1 MDYVLF
7 PTMSPLMGKALVENP
22 GELLAALDQ
31 LSKRVDRG
39 FVLAAAR
46 AAAVQ
51 ITAANHGD
59 LALLT
64 IPWCIVT
71 GEHPPVEPIIR
82 NIHMGQGSLLGRLGV
97 DLARPEHKHAPGPK
111 FLITFSGRHL
121 ASGASKLEALKR
133 SLQCLSQTIA
143 DAFYTLNSGNVYLVA
158 ECGDLSKLYE
168 AFSPLHEI
176 STEEIS
182 IEPILL
188 WNEFLDTLR
197 AIGQLPGT
205 PAEAPAGCIESPTCC
220 ADLRPFTMPKGGRDR
235 LKFTTWD
242 TIEIPG
248 VGERE
253 IRLDGAYQIKRNHP
267 SCADWVEAEVDIAME
282 DMQVQ
287 GNDDLLGQVRAFL
300 RSDLPAPSQGRVT
313 RGTIQDNRSD
323 GAKHCA
329 MDANVAFQ
337 LEKLGMTVVAKE
349 PIHLTHAITHIPPIG
364 QGGGTGDVRIPLY
377 DIKNIEGAPIA
388 YLRRVKTHIGDFIS
402 PSHAPH
408 HPPSHGPQQPPSQSP
423 GHDGP

>member
-31 LSKRVDRG
+31 LSKKVDRG
-39 FVLAAAR
+39 IVLAAAR

-51 ITAANHGD
+51 ITATNHKD

-82 NIHMGQGSLLGRLGV
+82 SVHKGPSSLLGSLGV
-97 DLARPEHKHAPGPK
+97 DLARPEHKHSVGPK
-111 FLITFSGRHL
+111 FLIAFSGRHL
-121 ASGASKLEALKR
+121 AGGAAKVEALKR
-133 SLQCLSQTIA
+133 SLQCLTKTIV
-143 DAFYTLNSGNVYLVA
+143 DSYYTVNSGNVYLVA
-158 ECGDLSKLYE
+158 ECDDASRLYD

-176 STEEIS
+176 SPEEIS
-182 IEPILL
+182 IEPVLL
-188 WNEFLDTLR
+188 WDEFVDTLR
-197 AIGQLPGT
+197 AIGKDPGA
-205 PAEAPAGCIESPTCC
+205 PEEAPEGCIESPTCC

-253 IRLDGAYQIKRNHP
+253 IRLDGSYQIKRNHP
-267 SCADWVEAEVDIAME
+267 SCANWVDAEIDITME

-300 RSDLPAPSQGRVT
+300 RSDSPAPSRGRVT

-329 MDANVAFQ
+329 MDANVAFH
-337 LEKLGMTVVAKE
+337 LDKLGVTVVAKE
-349 PIHLTHAITHIPPIG
+349 PIHLTHSITHIPPIG

-377 DIKNIEGAPIA
+377 NVNSLDGEPIA

-408 HPPSHGPQQPPSQSP
+408 HPPSHGPQNPPSPGP
-423 GHDGP
+423 GHGCP